1 MTLSPE
7 SITIPSVF
15 SQGVICSDK
24 ARVMEIQKIVK
35 SKKEGI
41 SKVRALDF
49 ATQIY
54 HCDQLENDENTS
66 QI

>member
-1 MTLSPE
+1 
-7 SITIPSVF
+7 
-15 SQGVICSDK
+15 
-24 ARVMEIQKIVK
+24 MEIQKIVK

>member
-1 MTLSPE
+1 
-7 SITIPSVF
+7 
-15 SQGVICSDK
+15 
-24 ARVMEIQKIVK
+24 MEIQKIVK

-41 SKVRALDF
+41 SKVTARALDF

-54 HCDQLENDENTS
+54 HCDQLENDENTF